1 MLIYVK
7 EGIKNV
13 NLPFFTVSDRTK
25 ILCFMNKRNFI
36 IAIIMASF
44 IGAIVALATYRIVD
58 PEDKKYNS
66 IQERQ
71 QVMLSNYS
79 APEISIPEDIN
90 FVQAAELV
98 TPGVVHVT
106 MTRTTTGGYYSHPFE
121 ELFGNPRREPREQ
134 QGSGSGV
141 IISDDGYIATNYH
154 VVDGADKLEVVL
166 HDNRRYEAKV
176 IGEDPTTDLALL
188 KIDEEDLTFIPYG
201 NSDNL
206 RIGEWVLAVGNP
218 FNLTS
223 TVTAGIISAKA
234 RGNLGILAGRGDMRI
249 ESFIQTDAVVNPGNS
264 GGALVN
270 LKGELVGINTAIAS
284 PTGSYAGYSFAVP
297 VSLVK
302 KVMDDLLEFGAVQRA
317 LLGISI
323 QDIAVASEQNNLDID
338 ATTGVYVAAVNG
350 GSAAEEAGI
359 EEGDIIVAIDNNEVK
374 SVAELQEFVAR
385 NRPGDKIDV
394 TYIRNGE
401 KKTVKA
407 TLKNIMGEEKMY
419 ARKSTMQIQ
428 GASVSEI
435 DEDLRDKLDLEGGV
449 QLNNINSGKWAD
461 AGIRDGFIITSVD
474 KRVIKTVNDLMAS
487 LANKSG
493 GILIGG
499 MYPDGEEVYYGIKW

>member
-1 MLIYVK
+1 
-7 EGIKNV
+7 
-13 NLPFFTVSDRTK
+13 
-25 ILCFMNKRNFI
+25 MNKKNFI
-36 IAIIMASF
+36 VAIVIASL
-44 IGAIVALATYRIVD
+44 IGALVALATYKIVD
-58 PEDKKYNS
+58 PQEEKYNS

-71 QVMLSNYS
+71 SVRLSKYS
-79 APEISIPEDIN
+79 IDDASVPDGLN

-106 MTRTTTGGYYSHPFE
+106 ITKQASQGYYINPFE
-121 ELFGNPRREPREQ
+121 ELFGNPSRPPGEQ
-134 QGSGSGV
+134 RGSGSGV
-141 IISDDGYIATNYH
+141 IISDDGFIATNYH
-154 VVDGADKLEVVL
+154 VVDGADKIEVVL
-166 HDNRRYEAKV
+166 FDNRSYEAEL

-188 KIDEEDLTFIPYG
+188 KIDEEDLDFIRYG
-201 NSDNL
+201 DSDGL
-206 RIGEWVLAVGNP
+206 KIGEWVLAVGNP

-323 QDIAVASEQNNLDID
+323 QDVAIASEQNNLDLD
-338 ATTGVYVAAVNG
+338 ETTGVYVAAVNG

-359 EEGDIIVAIDNNEVK
+359 EEGDIIIAIEDNEVK

-394 TYIRNGE
+394 TFLRDGAE
-401 KKTVKA
+401 KTVKA

-419 ARKSTMQIQ
+419 RREAAMQIQ
-428 GASVSEI
+428 GATIEEV
-435 DEDLRDKLDLEGGV
+435 DDDTKNKLDIDGGV
-449 QLNNINSGKWAD
+449 QLKEIESGKWAD
-461 AGIRDGFIITSVD
+461 AGIKDGFIITSVD
-474 KRVIKTVNDLMAS
+474 KREVKTINDLMAS

-499 MYPDGEEVYYGIKW
+499 VYPNGEEVYYGLKW

>member
-1 MLIYVK
+1 
-7 EGIKNV
+7 
-13 NLPFFTVSDRTK
+13 
-25 ILCFMNKRNFI
+25 MNKKNFI
-36 IAIIMASF
+36 IAIVIASF
-44 IGAIVALATYRIVD
+44 VGALVALATYKIVI
-58 PEDKKYNS
+58 PQEDKYNS

-71 QVMLSNYS
+71 NVKFSNYNIDDIS
-79 APEISIPEDIN
+79 VPEGIN

-106 MTRTTTGGYYSHPFE
+106 MTKQATDQYYRNPFE
-121 ELFGNPRREPREQ
+121 ELFGNPHGGIPREQ

-141 IISDDGYIATNYH
+141 IISDDGFIATNYH
-154 VVDGADKLEVVL
+154 VVEGASKIEVIL
-166 HDNRRYEAKV
+166 NDNRRYEAEL

-188 KIDEEDLTFIPYG
+188 KINEKNLDFIRYG
-201 NSDNL
+201 NSDIL
-206 RIGEWVLAVGNP
+206 KVGEWVLAVGNP
-218 FNLTS
+218 FTLTS
-223 TVTAGIISAKA
+223 TVTAGIVSAKG
-234 RGNLGILAGRGDMRI
+234 RNLRLLGNRELGI

-323 QDIAVASEQNNLDID
+323 LDVSDATERFDLDIEESN
-338 ATTGVYVAAVNG
+338 GVYVAGVNI
-350 GSAAEEAGI
+350 GSAAEEAGL
-359 EEGDIIVAIDNNEVK
+359 EKGDIIIGIDKNEVK
-374 SVAELQEFVAR
+374 STAELQEYVAR

-394 TYIRNGE
+394 TFLRDGKE
-401 KKTVKA
+401 ATVKA
-407 TLKNIMGEEKMY
+407 TLKNIMGEERMY
-419 ARKSTMQIQ
+419 RREAAMEIQ
-428 GASVSEI
+428 GATISEI
-435 DEDLRDKLDLEGGV
+435 DEDTKNDLDLSGGV
-449 QLNNINSGKWAD
+449 QLNNIKSGKWSE
-461 AGIRDGFIITSVD
+461 AGIKDGFIITSVD
-474 KRVIKTVNDLMAS
+474 KREIKTINDLMAS

-499 MYPDGEEVYYGIKW
+499 VYPDGEEVYYGIKW